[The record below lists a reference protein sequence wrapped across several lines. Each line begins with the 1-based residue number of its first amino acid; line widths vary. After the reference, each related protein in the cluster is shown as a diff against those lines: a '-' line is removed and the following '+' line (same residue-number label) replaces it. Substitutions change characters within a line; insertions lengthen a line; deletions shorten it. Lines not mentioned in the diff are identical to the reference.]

1 MEYVHDE
8 VAEVEE
14 DPAPLGTTL
23 AAERLGSVLDQ
34 LVFDLTRDRDD
45 VSFVTSGGEKENIGE
60 RKGPGNVQ
68 SNEVLGLL
76 GICGVRSNREKL
88 AGMVGRSHK
97 VLWGGRETELVTGL
111 EDLEDKPCDEQHDYT
126 DGHDRGRDDK
136 NQG

>member
-34 LVFDLTRDRDD
+34 LVFDLARNRDD

-60 RKGPGNVQ
+60 RKGPGNVE

-88 AGMVGRSHK
+88 AGMVGRSHR
-97 VLWGGRETELVTGL
+97 VLWDGSREEEEVTGL
-111 EDLEDKPCDEQHDYT
+111 EDLEDQPCDQQHDHA
-126 DGHDRGRDDK
+126 DSHDCR
-136 NQG
+136 